1 MPSIVGQSLIIEKGV
16 GSFWWRD
23 IMSLTDNYFML
34 ASCEA
39 NMGDT
44 MHFWR
49 DTWNLR
55 VLQSVA
61 ELALNLTRGHEQ

>member
-44 MHFWR
+44 MYFWR
-49 DTWNLR
+49 DTWNLG